1 MPITW
6 QSSWGLKREQKTNTQ
21 LILGVSFLLWD
32 LLQMLIAVDT
42 VQPCLDTSNFR
53 VIALAWSLFDRVT
66 SYLIAIALK
75 PFLKYILLNH
85 HFLAVG
91 QSGNEWCKLLLHEG
105 IFLSFYVFLFRIIKA
120 ITSHFPQSIW
130 HVKGSFYIFGNSY
143 SVGFW

>member
-6 QSSWGLKREQKTNTQ
+6 QSSWGSKREQKTKINTQ
-21 LILGVSFLLWD
+21 LILCVSFLLCD

-66 SYLIAIALK
+66 NYLIAIALK

-85 HFLAVG
+85 HFLIVG
-91 QSGNEWCKLLLHEG
+91 QNGNEWCKLLWHEG
-105 IFLSFYVFLFRIIKA
+105 IFLVFMCCFLELSRPLPVTFHRGRVLFK
-120 ITSHFPQSIW
+120 
-130 HVKGSFYIFGNSY
+130 VYIFLG
-143 SVGFW
+143 V